1 MISQRAIYNRSY
13 QFADLQAATGVDKDR
28 FQQWIK
34 NGKISFLDDDR
45 PGLGQRR
52 LYHCFDIYQCRLIV
66 ALINSHLPISDAI
79 AIVNEA
85 AYSQA
90 LLKVA
95 GHRAVA
101 DGYRYYQPDEYR
113 HEAGDPATFLVA
125 RRSPSLGWLVNFATE
140 DASIAD
146 VLNGQRQSVADEGG
160 GWSVEKLPVAIVLN
174 IKNELAAVDDEL
186 RKRLPQDVEN

>member
-45 PGLGQRR
+45 PGLGQR
-52 LYHCFDIYQCRLIV
+52 
-66 ALINSHLPISDAI
+66 
-79 AIVNEA
+79 
-85 AYSQA
+85 